1 MKSIIKLLAAFKRR
15 GISPLIATIILIAIT
30 VAGGLLIYSMFLST
44 GSIWGAKGQVA
55 VENIKLVKDSSGSIL
70 FSITL
75 KNTGNKPVQ
84 SLTIKLAGQ
93 VVVDETLTNPLQPG
107 QSTSYVGGAP
117 QIQGGYIIGNSYT
130 VSIEAVFTDGSTFAD
145 TLTVVCTSA

>member
-1 MKSIIKLLAAFKRR
+1 MRARR

-55 VENIKLVKDSSGSIL
+55 VENVKLVKDSSGSVL

-84 SLTIKLAGQ
+84 SLTVKLAGQ
-93 VVVDETLTNPLQPG
+93 KVDWNFTGTLQPG
-107 QSTSYVGGAP
+107 QSTSFVGDAP
-117 QIQGGYIIGNSYT
+117 AITGDYIIGNSYT
-130 VSIEAVFTDGSTFAD
+130 VAIEAEFTDKSTFAD

>member
-1 MKSIIKLLAAFKRR
+1 MRARR

-55 VENIKLVKDSSGSIL
+55 VENVKLVKDSSGSVL
-70 FSITL
+70 FSITI
-75 KNTGNKPVQ
+75 KNTGNKPVE
-84 SLTIKLAGQ
+84 SVSIKLAGQ
-93 VVVDETLTNPLQPG
+93 DVDFSLRNPLQPG
-107 QSTSYVGGAP
+107 QSTSYVGDAP
-117 QIQGGYIIGNSYT
+117 AITGDYIIGNSYT
-130 VSIEAVFTDGSTFAD
+130 VAIEAVFTDGSTFAD

>member
-1 MKSIIKLLAAFKRR
+1 MKRGKMRARR

-55 VENIKLVKDSSGSIL
+55 VENVKLVKDSSGSVL

-84 SLTIKLAGQ
+84 SLTVKLAGQ
-93 VVVDETLTNPLQPG
+93 DVGLTLGNPLQPG
-107 QSTSYVGGAP
+107 QSTSFVGDAP
-117 QIQGGYIIGNSYT
+117 QIPGGYIIGNSYT
-130 VSIEAVFTDGSTFAD
+130 VAIEAVFTDGSTFAD